1 MAKKKVLSLDKKA
14 QALIDDKKK
23 ADRLF
28 FMAIT
33 RRKQA
38 QAALDE
44 YLKSRLPPAVQIQ
57 TNLFDPVP
65 AKATTPPAALFP
77 F

>member
-1 MAKKKVLSLDKKA
+1 MAKKSVVLDKKA
-14 QALIDDKKK
+14 QTLIDEKKK

-28 FMAIT
+28 FMAIN

-44 YLKSRLPPAVQIQ
+44 YLKSRLPPAAQIQ

-65 AKATTPPAALFP
+65 AKATTPPALFP